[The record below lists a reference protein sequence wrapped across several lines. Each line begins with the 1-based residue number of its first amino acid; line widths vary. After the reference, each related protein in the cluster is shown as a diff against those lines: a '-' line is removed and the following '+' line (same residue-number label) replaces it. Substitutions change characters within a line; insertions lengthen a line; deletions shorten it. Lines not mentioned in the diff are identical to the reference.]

1 MIVLLWDEILLRIF
15 TETEV
20 LASLLFPVLSSIVLG
35 LFLGALTSFFSEK
48 INRRLTILILTVI
61 SVFFTVECIVRR
73 TYQTYMTVS
82 SMFAGGGNVLGE
94 FRSDLITAVI
104 NSLYVILLFLLP
116 VFSYILSGKK
126 FVPAKQLPFS
136 YGIGLLLLS
145 VVLGAGTATYEGRY
159 STVSDLFRLQYEYD
173 TSTQTFGLMT
183 GTLLDFVY
191 RLPGMKT
198 VSFVSAS
205 EEEALFK
212 SGNTDNSQ
220 SVLEQEN
227 VSGNRDD
234 GSSDM
239 ESGDE
244 TESGSG
250 NEAENG
256 KGSVTNGREEGV
268 IDGGAEDSSENEG
281 DSGNMDREDDHQEE
295 AEPEAVGYGYNVLDI
310 DFDALIASETDS
322 SIIALHEYVSGL
334 TPTSQNEYTGLFAGK
349 NLILI
354 TAEAFS
360 AQVINEELTPT
371 LYRLANQGIQFT
383 DFYQPAWGGSTS
395 TGEYSVLLGLVP
407 TNGVSSMY
415 ETIGKNVYY
424 TMGNMLGQQGYST
437 LAFHN
442 GTYTVYRR
450 NETHTN
456 LGYDNFLTFGSGLLD
471 IQEWSNY
478 DEDTISAIL
487 ENYVDD
493 QPFSWYWMT
502 YSGHGSYKAGD
513 GRTTR
518 NIERVREVLGDTYK
532 DTTLY
537 YFCYQMELERA
548 LTTLVET
555 LEEKG
560 IADDTVIVICTDH
573 YPYGLA
579 KSTSYGNSEDYL
591 KDLYQVDSY
600 DFFTRDKSALII
612 WSGSIEGQ
620 NITVD
625 TPTMSVDILPT
636 LLNLFGIEY
645 DSRLLVGRDVFSDA
659 EPMVIWP
666 NHSFITSQGRYNA
679 ATGEFIPNEGVEVEE
694 DYLKNMKAVVSN
706 KLSYSSNVFVYD
718 YFNVIFGEEE

>member
-1 MIVLLWDEILLRIF
+1 M
-15 TETEV
+15 
-20 LASLLFPVLSSIVLG
+20 
-35 LFLGALTSFFSEK
+35 
-48 INRRLTILILTVI
+48 
-61 SVFFTVECIVRR
+61 
-73 TYQTYMTVS
+73 
-82 SMFAGGGNVLGE
+82 
-94 FRSDLITAVI
+94 
-104 NSLYVILLFLLP
+104 
-116 VFSYILSGKK
+116 
-126 FVPAKQLPFS
+126 
-136 YGIGLLLLS
+136 LLS
-145 VVLGAGTATYEGRY
+145 VVLGAGTAAYEGKY
-159 STVSDLFRLQYEYD
+159 SAVSDLFRLQYEYD

-205 EEEALFK
+205 DETGASE
-212 SGNTDNSQ
+212 SGDSDNLQ
-220 SVLEQEN
+220 SALEQEN
-227 VSGNRDD
+227 A
-234 GSSDM
+234 
-239 ESGDE
+239 SGDE
-244 TESGSG
+244 GEGSSEIESVD
-250 NEAENG
+250 EAENG
-256 KGSVTNGREEGV
+256 KDGATGSGEEGI
-268 IDGGAEDSSENEG
+268 IDGGTEDSSENEG
-281 DSGNMDREDDHQEE
+281 DSGNMDREGDHQEE
-295 AEPEAVGYGYNVLDI
+295 AEPEAVEYGYNVLDI

-334 TPTSQNEYTGLFAGK
+334 TLTSQNEYTGLFTGK

-532 DTTLY
+532 DTT
-537 YFCYQMELERA
+537 
-548 LTTLVET
+548 
-555 LEEKG
+555 
-560 IADDTVIVICTDH
+560 
-573 YPYGLA
+573 
-579 KSTSYGNSEDYL
+579 
-591 KDLYQVDSY
+591 
-600 DFFTRDKSALII
+600 
-612 WSGSIEGQ
+612 
-620 NITVD
+620 
-625 TPTMSVDILPT
+625 
-636 LLNLFGIEY
+636 
-645 DSRLLVGRDVFSDA
+645 
-659 EPMVIWP
+659 
-666 NHSFITSQGRYNA
+666 
-679 ATGEFIPNEGVEVEE
+679 
-694 DYLKNMKAVVSN
+694 
-706 KLSYSSNVFVYD
+706 
-718 YFNVIFGEEE
+718 